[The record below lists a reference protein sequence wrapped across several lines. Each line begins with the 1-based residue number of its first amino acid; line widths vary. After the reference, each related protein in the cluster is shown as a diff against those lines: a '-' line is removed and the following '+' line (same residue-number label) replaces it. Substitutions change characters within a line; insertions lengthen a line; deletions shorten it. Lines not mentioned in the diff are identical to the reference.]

1 MLQLTCNFELQEDIN
16 TISLAYD
23 TFLSIF
29 PLCHWHLEKYAYQK
43 AKFCDSQDAVNVYER
58 AAEVAMFSVGFWVDY
73 FTFAA
78 ASFGSPFDIRRYYQ

>member
-1 MLQLTCNFELQEDIN
+1 MLQLTSDFELQEDIN

-23 TFLSIF
+23 SFLSMF

-43 AKFCDSQDAVNVYER
+43 AKLCSSQEAVNIYER
-58 AAEVAMFSVGFWVDY
+58 GVGAATFSVGFWVDY

-78 ASFGSPFDIRRYYQ
+78 ACFGDPEAVRRYY